1 MAPPNS
7 INLNSSK
14 KLLEYISRYQFSPK
28 KKLGQNFLVDQNITA
43 IIVKA
48 LCLNNEETIFEIGT
62 GLGALTKALLLSTQH
77 VFSIEKDFHLKP
89 MLEDLFQADQG
100 QVTILYQDIMDFDLA
115 NFLKEKRQDG
125 YRIEKI
131 TGNLPYFISLPLLR
145 KLMEIHDLLKIAV
158 VMVQKE
164 VAERMMA
171 KPGNKNYG
179 LLSVMSQVY
188 SRIEKIHLVKPDV
201 FFPKPE
207 VNSMIIR
214 INFLDKPLVSVE
226 DESFFFELVRAVFQ
240 HRRKNINNALKLY
253 FGERID
259 KDKLEKSLQNIGL
272 ETGDRGENFGLQEF
286 ALLTREIK
294 KIIK

>member
-1 MAPPNS
+1 MVPPNL
-7 INLNSSK
+7 INLNSPK
-14 KLLEYISRYQFSPK
+14 KIFEYISHYQFSPK

-48 LCLNNEETIFEIGT
+48 LCLNNREAIFEIGT
-62 GLGALTKALLLSTQH
+62 GLGALTKALLYSTQH
-77 VFSIEKDFHLKP
+77 VFSIEKDFRLKP

-100 QVTILYQDIMDFDLA
+100 HLTILYKDIMDFDLA
-115 NFLKEKRQDG
+115 GFLKEKKQEG
-125 YRIEKI
+125 WQIEKI

-145 KLMEIHDLLKIAV
+145 KLMEMHYLLKIAV

-179 LLSVMSQVY
+179 LLSVMTQYY
-188 SRIEKIHLVKPDV
+188 SRIEKIHPVKPDV

-214 INFLDKPLVSVE
+214 INFLDKPLVLVE
-226 DESFFFELVRAVFQ
+226 DEFLFFELARAVFQ
-240 HRRKNINNALKLY
+240 HRRKNISNALKLY
-253 FGERID
+253 FGKRID
-259 KDKLEKSLQNIGL
+259 KDKLQKSLQKIGL
-272 ETGDRGENFGLQEF
+272 ETGERGENFGLQEF
-286 ALLTREIK
+286 AMLTREIK

>member
-1 MAPPNS
+1 MVPPNP

-14 KLLEYISRYQFSPK
+14 KLLDYISRYQFFPK

-48 LCLNNEETIFEIGT
+48 LCLNNEEAIFEIGT
-62 GLGALTKALLLSTQH
+62 GLGALTKELLFSTQH
-77 VFSIEKDFHLKP
+77 VFSIEKDFRLKP
-89 MLEDLFQADQG
+89 MLEDLFKADQG
-100 QVTILYQDIMDFDLA
+100 QVTILYKDIMDFDLA
-115 NFLKEKRQDG
+115 GFLKKKKQEG

-145 KLMEIHDLLKIAV
+145 KLMEMHYLLKMAV

-179 LLSVMSQVY
+179 LLSVVAQYY

-214 INFLDKPLVSVE
+214 INFLDKPLVLVE
-226 DESFFFELVRAVFQ
+226 DEFLFFELVRAIFQ
-240 HRRKNINNALKLY
+240 QRRKNINNALKIY

-259 KDKLEKSLQNIGL
+259 KDKLEKSLQKIGL
-272 ETGDRGENFGLQEF
+272 ETGERGENFGLKEF

>member
-1 MAPPNS
+1 MDPPYS
-7 INLNSSK
+7 LNLNSPK
-14 KLLEYISRYQFSPK
+14 KLLEYISHYQFSPK

-48 LCLNNEETIFEIGT
+48 LCLNNKEAIFEIGA
-62 GLGALTKALLLSTQH
+62 GLGALTKALLFSTQH
-77 VFSIEKDFHLKP
+77 VFSIEKDFRLKP
-89 MLEDLFQADQG
+89 MLEDLFQADQEH
-100 QVTILYQDIMDFDLA
+100 VTILYKDIMDFDLA
-115 NFLKEKRQDG
+115 GFLKEKKQEG
-125 YRIEKI
+125 WQIEKI

-145 KLMEIHDLLKIAV
+145 KLMEMHDLLKMAV

-179 LLSVMSQVY
+179 LLSVMAQVY

-207 VNSMIIR
+207 INSMIVR
-214 INFLDKPLVSVE
+214 IIFLDKPFVLAE
-226 DESFFFELVRAVFQ
+226 NESLFFELVRAVFQ
-240 HRRKNINNALKLY
+240 QRRKNINNALKLY

-259 KDKLEKSLQNIGL
+259 KDKLEQSLQKIGFNIKQ
-272 ETGDRGENFGLQEF
+272 RGETFGLKEF
-286 ALLTREIK
+286 AQLTSEIK
-294 KIIK
+294 RIIK